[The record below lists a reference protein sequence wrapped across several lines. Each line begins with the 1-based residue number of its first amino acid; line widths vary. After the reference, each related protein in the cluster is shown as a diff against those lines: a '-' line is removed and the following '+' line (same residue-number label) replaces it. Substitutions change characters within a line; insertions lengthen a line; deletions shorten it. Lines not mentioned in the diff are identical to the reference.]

1 MSEEKRRCI
10 FTNEIADTRMIIPPD
25 GMEKHNWARQVPC
38 SKKYLQS
45 KKETTITNEEFKQI
59 ELFFQLE
66 LAKAKVA
73 HYSNKLV
80 ENMEFFKAQKFA
92 KEFEELKV
100 QPLYVSEE
108 EFDRLL
114 KVIENPPEP
123 NKKLKEGVK
132 KHKEKF
138 AQVQA
143 DIVKKEIA
151 RIADSFV
158 AEEKSVDFVLAPDLK
173 VTAEDIKEETPEN
186 DEDLWT

>member
-1 MSEEKRRCI
+1 
-10 FTNEIADTRMIIPPD
+10 MIIPPE
-25 GMEKHNWARQVPC
+25 GVEKHNWAKQVPC

-45 KKETTITNEEFKQI
+45 RKSNTITEEEFKQI

-73 HYSNKLV
+73 HYSSKLV
-80 ENMEFFKAQKFA
+80 ENMEFFKTQKFA
-92 KEFEELKV
+92 KEFQELKV

-108 EFDRLL
+108 EFDKLL
-114 KVIENPPEP
+114 KAIENPPEP
-123 NKKLKEGVK
+123 NKKLKEGMK

-143 DIVKKEIA
+143 DIIQKEIA
-151 RIADSFV
+151 RITDSFV
-158 AEEKSVDFVLAPDLK
+158 AEEKPVDFVLAPDTK
-173 VTAEDIKEETPEN
+173 VTAEDTKEEIIEN